1 MKKKTYIRPS
11 AKTVYFSAEPLL
23 DKSFDIV
30 QENASG
36 SGESKRFDLN
46 IWNNNDDAADKASDD
61 EEDF

>member
-30 QENASG
+30 SDNAEG
-36 SGESKRFDLN
+36 GGDSKRFDLN
-46 IWNNNDDAADKASDD
+46 IWSNNDDAADKASD
-61 EEDF
+61 EEDDF